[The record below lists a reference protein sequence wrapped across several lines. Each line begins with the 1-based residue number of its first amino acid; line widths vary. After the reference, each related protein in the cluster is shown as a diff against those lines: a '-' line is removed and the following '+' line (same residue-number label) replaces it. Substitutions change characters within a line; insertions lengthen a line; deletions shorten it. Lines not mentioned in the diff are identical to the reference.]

1 VPPRLPFAELEVA
14 RVDRLCADA
23 VAVTFAVPAGLA
35 DRYRFRPGQSLTL
48 RRVTG
53 GRDERRSYSIC
64 SPAGAAPRIG
74 VREVP
79 GGALSGWLVREVRP
93 GDRIEVQPPAGSFVL
108 DPPPP
113 GQAGRGQAGR
123 GRAAP
128 AAADAARAVRA
139 DRHVLIAAGSG
150 ITPILSIA
158 ASVLARPGTRAT
170 LLYGNRRAASVM
182 FADEVADLKDA
193 HPDRLQLVHVLSREP
208 QEVELFSGR
217 LDADRLRRLLPVT
230 CDVAAVDHWWLC
242 GPYGMVTDAQA
253 VLAELAVPP
262 QRVHR
267 ELFYVEDEPPAPPP
281 AEPAGPGTPGHGGAP
296 VSAVTVILDGRASTT
311 TLGRDTPVLDGAQRV
326 RPDLPFACKGGVC
339 GTCRARVRAGEVTMR
354 RNFALD
360 PAEVAAGYVLTCQSV
375 PVSDELTIDYD
386 A

>member
-1 VPPRLPFAELEVA
+1 MPARAPFAQLEVA

-23 VAVTFAVPAGLA
+23 VAVTFAVPPGLA
-35 DRYRFRPGQSLTL
+35 GQYAFRPGQSLTL

-79 GGALSGWLVREVRP
+79 GGAISGWLVREVRP
-93 GDRIEVQPPAGSFVL
+93 GDRIEVQPPAGSFAL
-108 DPPPP
+108 DPDP
-113 GQAGRGQAGR
+113 GLT
-123 GRAAP
+123 
-128 AAADAARAVRA
+128 
-139 DRHVLIAAGSG
+139 RHVLIAAGSG

-158 ASVLARPGTRAT
+158 ASVLARPQTRAT
-170 LLYGNRRAASVM
+170 LLYGNRRADSVM

-193 HPDRLQLVHVLSREP
+193 YTGRLQLVHVLSREP

-217 LDADRLRRLLPVT
+217 MDAARLRRLLPAT
-230 CDVAAVDHWWLC
+230 CDIAAVDHWWLC

-267 ELFYVEDEPPAPPP
+267 ELFYVEDEPPAPQRH
-281 AEPAGPGTPGHGGAP
+281 AEPEGPGAPGHGAGPA
-296 VSAVTVILDGRASTT
+296 SAVTVILDGRATT
-311 TLGRDTPVLDGAQRV
+311 TSLGRDTPVLDGAQRV

-339 GTCRARVRAGEVTMR
+339 GTCRARVRSGQVTMR

-375 PVSDELTIDYD
+375 PASDEVTIDYD